1 MLEKQKKWCQNQ
13 VEKGKK
19 WVNDNKFALGC
30 AAGSIA
36 TLGIG
41 MILGKINEPK
51 EGTVIY
57 KREEAFDNNVIGRV
71 LWRNR
76 FGKEYQF
83 MAIDFSDDGEK
94 DLKRICDNLNE
105 IVYPGD

>member
-41 MILGKINEPK
+41 MIL
-51 EGTVIY
+51 
-57 KREEAFDNNVIGRV
+57 IGRV